1 MVTDGHDSA
10 DAPPTP
16 RFSLKRLLPLVA
28 VVIGFIAFFALGLD
42 RYIDFYML
50 KENRGWLSE
59 QVATRAV
66 LSALAFMG
74 LYATMVALSVPGGT
88 VMTIAGG
95 FLFGPVLACVYV
107 VVSATLG
114 ATVLFQ
120 IAKTALGD
128 VLRARAGPFVR
139 RMEVG
144 FRENAL
150 AYLLVLRLIPL
161 FPFWLVNLVPAFLGV
176 PLRTF
181 VIGTFFGIV
190 PGTLVYSLVGDGFGA
205 LIELGGEPNLYTIFE
220 PRILAP
226 ITGLAILVLAPVIYR
241 KLATRRGA
249 A

>member
-1 MVTDGHDSA
+1 M
-10 DAPPTP
+10 PPSP
-16 RFSLKRLLPLVA
+16 RFSLTRLLPLVA
-28 VVIGFIAFFALGLD
+28 VVIGFITFFALGLD
-42 RYIDFYML
+42 HYVDFYIL
-50 KENRGWLSE
+50 KENREWLSE
-59 QVATRAV
+59 QVASHTV

-74 LYATMVALSVPGGT
+74 LYATMVALSVPGAT

-107 VVSATLG
+107 VISATLG

-128 VLRARAGPFVR
+128 ALRARATPFLR
-139 RMEVG
+139 RMETG
-144 FRENAL
+144 FRDNAL
-150 AYLLVLRLIPL
+150 AYLLVVRLIPL

-181 VIGTFFGIV
+181 VIGTFLGII
-190 PGTLVYSLVGDGFGA
+190 PGSFVYSMVGDGLGT
-205 LIELGGEPNLYTIFE
+205 LIELGGTPNLYIIFE